1 MTDPFPPP
9 QLRRQALPGQS
20 GVRAAQLDLAEPTD
34 PGLLSHALEVAGRLA
49 NDAAEVMAATADRGG
64 RRGNGGAAHPAH
76 PFDWVTDTERTLER
90 HTRRVLTAAF
100 PDIPLVDGL
109 HEPRGARESRYRWV
123 VSPIDGGTNFVAG
136 LPWYAFGLALLDERG
151 PVVGVLSDPSR
162 AEIYAAARG
171 RGMRANGMPVRLA
184 GTGEPAPY
192 PPVPGLPVCTE
203 LAGQDGWPGLSTFL
217 GQVAGAG
224 REVRVLGSAGLAIT
238 QVALGHAV
246 ATVLPRCRER
256 EVAPGLALALEA
268 GAAVLDERGR
278 PTVRPTDGLLV
289 VAPSA
294 VTELVDWWS
303 AARGT
308 TSQPA
313 G

>member
-1 MTDPFPPP
+1 MTESVPPP
-9 QLRRQALPGQS
+9 QLRRQAPPIRS

-49 NDAAEVMAATADRGG
+49 NDAAEVMAATADRG
-64 RRGNGGAAHPAH
+64 RRRGGAAHP
-76 PFDWVTDTERTLER
+76 FDWITDTERTLER
-90 HTRRVLTAAF
+90 HTRRVLTAQF
-100 PDIPLVDGL
+100 PDIPLVGGL
-109 HEPRGARESRYRWV
+109 HDDLRGGGEPRYRWV
-123 VSPIDGGTNFVAG
+123 VSPVDGGANFVAG

-171 RGMRANGMPVRLA
+171 RGMRANGVPVRLA
-184 GTGEPAPY
+184 GTGEPASY
-192 PPVPGLPVCTE
+192 LAAPGLPVCTE
-203 LAGQDGWPGLSTFL
+203 LAGQDGWPGLTTFL
-217 GQVAGAG
+217 ARVAGAG

-256 EVAPGLALALEA
+256 EVAPGMALALEA
-268 GAAVLDERGR
+268 GASVLDERGQ
-278 PTVRPTDGLLV
+278 PTVLPTGGLLV

-294 VTELVDWWS
+294 VPELLDWWS
-303 AARGT
+303 AARRAPAH
-308 TSQPA
+308 PA